1 MDVCCRCRAAGGH
14 RRTWVC
20 FGRIP
25 VAGRPSL
32 EPGPSPGQAGASG
45 RPTCR
50 AVIPRIPAPSRIL
63 RARSVLG
70 VGSAWG
76 MAVSSSHW
84 LRSVLG
90 VGRSSQA
97 GLGCVSQ
104 SLAQGM
110 RERDLPSPPL
120 LHVAVRSPSRS

>member
-20 FGRIP
+20 CGHIP

-50 AVIPRIPAPSRIL
+50 AVIPRIPALSRIL
-63 RARSVLG
+63 RAQ
-70 VGSAWG
+70 
-76 MAVSSSHW
+76 
-84 LRSVLG
+84 SVLG

-120 LHVAVRSPSRS
+120 LHMAVRSPSRS